1 MEFDVVIL
9 AAGKGE
15 RMSSKLPKPLQKICG
30 ISLLELVLNL
40 AETVSKQSIVVLGH
54 GAEQVQ
60 EELSKLGKNTIPV
73 LQKNQ
78 LGTANAVSVA
88 LPHTKEKNL
97 LVLYADVPLIKK
109 ETISNLLEQHLKSDS
124 DVTLLTAFVSN
135 PKGYGRVI
143 RSKNGSIRAIVEE
156 TELTETNKN
165 STNEIFT
172 GVAAYKTDFLR
183 KVIPTLKPDNRKGE
197 YYLTDVVRH
206 TKNLTS
212 VTCGEDES
220 IGINN
225 KAQLVK
231 AESLLERR
239 IQAELIEI
247 GAKIVAPNL
256 VYIEYGV
263 EVAGEC
269 LIEPFCVIRRGVK
282 IGEGCVVGPFA
293 HLRKGTVLEDHSE
306 IGNFVETKNTL
317 LGRGAKAKH
326 LSYLGDSE
334 IGAETNIGA
343 GTICANFDG
352 KKKHK
357 TVIEEKAS
365 IGSGTVLVAPVRI
378 GAGAV
383 TGAGAVVT
391 KGHDVPSG
399 ETVVGI
405 PARPLKKTKREK
417 SALNKTS
424 R

>member
-1 MEFDVVIL
+1 
-9 AAGKGE
+9 
-15 RMSSKLPKPLQKICG
+15 MSSKLPKPLQKICG

-239 IQAELIEI
+239 IQAELIER

-405 PARPLKKTKREK
+405 PARPLKKRKEK
-417 SALNKTS
+417 NP